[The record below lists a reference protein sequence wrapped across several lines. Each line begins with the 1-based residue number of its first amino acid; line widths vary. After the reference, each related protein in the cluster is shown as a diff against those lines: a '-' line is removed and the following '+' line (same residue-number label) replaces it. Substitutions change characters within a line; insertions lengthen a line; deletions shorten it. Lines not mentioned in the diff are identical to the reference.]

1 MVRNLRIAA
10 IGSWIALLLVVAF
23 AGGRQM
29 RRGESARLSEQE
41 RVALMPE
48 SALRRVF
55 ELSASEIG
63 TEPDDTFREVLQRV
77 RSDYVEPIT
86 DESKLAA
93 GAVRTMLASL
103 DDPKTRYLD
112 PKQHTVLQR
121 QIAGRFVGIGATLQV
136 VKQKRGKIE
145 QRRLVVV
152 APAPGGPAERAGIRA
167 GDAITEIDGRWVI
180 AYDPRLEIDLDSYRN
195 LKEREKK
202 QIRQEKLAKLTD
214 GISITKA
221 LDQVSGDGSR
231 TLKLTLERPG
241 APAPIKVEVQTA
253 ETEVDPVDLQPV
265 NQSTVYLRVTQF
277 NARAVQE
284 LKAIAPRL
292 KSQAVILDLRD
303 NSGGPATAE
312 PVNSLKAALSLLA
325 TLGVSGHV
333 GSIRRPNDQAMK
345 LQVAPTG
352 ASPARVAV
360 LMNAGTS
367 NLAEL
372 VAGDLRE
379 IRKARLVGTKT
390 SGDGTFQKLHNLRGG
405 AGMTI
410 NAGRLLTAGGLDFH
424 GKGLVPDVAVPT
436 GGPRYDRD
444 PAVIRAVSLL
454 AKA

>member
-1 MVRNLRIAA
+1 VIRNLRIAA
-10 IGSWIALLLVVAF
+10 LGSWIILLLVVAF

-29 RRGESARLSEQE
+29 RRGEPPRTSELE

-55 ELSASEIG
+55 EMSAAEG
-63 TEPDDTFREVLQRV
+63 GAEPADTFREVLQRV
-77 RSDYVEPIT
+77 RTDYVEPIT
-86 DESKLAA
+86 DENKLAA

-112 PKQHTVLQR
+112 PKQHQALQR

-152 APAPGGPAERAGIRA
+152 APAPGGPADRAGIRA

-195 LKEREKK
+195 LKEKEKK

-214 GISITKA
+214 GITIAKA
-221 LDQVSGDGSR
+221 LDQVSGAGSR

-241 APAPIKVEVQTA
+241 SAAPIKVDVQTG
-253 ETEVDPVDLQPV
+253 ETDVDPVDLQPV
-265 NQSTVYLRVTQF
+265 NPSTVYLRVTQF
-277 NARAVQE
+277 NSRAVEE
-284 LKAIAPRL
+284 LKALAPRL
-292 KSQAVILDLRD
+292 KSQAVIL
-303 NSGGPATAE
+303 GA
-312 PVNSLKAALSLLA
+312 
-325 TLGVSGHV
+325 LGVSGNA

-345 LQVAPTG
+345 LEVAPSG
-352 ASPARVAV
+352 SHAARVAV
-360 LMNAGTS
+360 LVNAGTS

-372 VAGDLRE
+372 VAGALRE
-379 IRKARLVGTKT
+379 SKKAQLVGTKT

-405 AGMTI
+405 AGMTV
-410 NAGRLLTAGGLDFH
+410 NAGRLLTAGGLDFN
-424 GKGLVPDVAVPT
+424 GKGLVPDVAVST
-436 GGPRYDRD
+436 GGPRFERD
-444 PAVIRAVSLL
+444 PAVTRAVSLL
-454 AKA
+454 GKA

>member
-1 MVRNLRIAA
+1 MIRNLRIAA
-10 IGSWIALLLVVAF
+10 LGSWIVLLLMVAF

-29 RRGESARLSEQE
+29 RRGEPPRTSELE

-55 ELSASEIG
+55 EASAAEG
-63 TEPDDTFREVLQRV
+63 GAEPADTFREVLQRV
-77 RSDYVEPIT
+77 RTDYVEPIT
-86 DESKLAA
+86 DENKLAA

-112 PKQHTVLQR
+112 PKQHQVLQR

-152 APAPGGPAERAGIRA
+152 APAPGGPADRAGIRA

-195 LKEREKK
+195 LKEKEKK

-214 GISITKA
+214 GITIAKA
-221 LDQVSGDGSR
+221 LDQVAGTGSR

-241 APAPIKVEVQTA
+241 SATPIKVDIQTG
-253 ETEVDPVDLQPV
+253 ETDVDPVDLQPV
-265 NQSTVYLRVTQF
+265 NPSTVYLRVTQF
-277 NARAVQE
+277 NSRAVDE
-284 LKAIAPRL
+284 LKALAPRL

-312 PVNSLKAALSLLA
+312 PVNALKAALSLLG
-325 TLGVSGHV
+325 TLGVSGNA
-333 GSIRRPNDQAMK
+333 GTIRRPNDQAMK
-345 LQVAPTG
+345 LEVAPST
-352 ASPARVAV
+352 APAARVAV
-360 LMNAGTS
+360 LVNAGTS

-372 VAGDLRE
+372 VAGALRE
-379 IRKARLVGTKT
+379 SKKAQLVGTKT

-405 AGMTI
+405 AGMTV
-410 NAGRLLTAGGLDFH
+410 NAGRLLTAGGLDFN
-424 GKGLVPDVAVPT
+424 GKGLVPDVSVST
-436 GGPRYDRD
+436 GGPRFERD
-444 PAVIRAVSLL
+444 PAVTRAVSLL
-454 AKA
+454 GKA